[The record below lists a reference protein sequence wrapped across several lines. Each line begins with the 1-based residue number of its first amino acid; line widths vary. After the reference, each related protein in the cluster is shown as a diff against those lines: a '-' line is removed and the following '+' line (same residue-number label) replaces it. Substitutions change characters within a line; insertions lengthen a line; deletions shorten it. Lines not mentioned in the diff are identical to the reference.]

1 MLRYAYLMHENQ
13 RGLFL
18 HVTQACLQYL
28 MCSVDVHCLFRRRGL
43 NRSIHMD
50 YLQCYE
56 LLKAIVELTFIEG
69 TEI

>member
-1 MLRYAYLMHENQ
+1 MRFVL
-13 RGLFL
+13 
-18 HVTQACLQYL
+18 ACDSSMFTIFNVLCVCALINVYINSHMKL
-28 MCSVDVHCLFRRRGL
+28 PCLFRRCGL

-69 TEI
+69 T